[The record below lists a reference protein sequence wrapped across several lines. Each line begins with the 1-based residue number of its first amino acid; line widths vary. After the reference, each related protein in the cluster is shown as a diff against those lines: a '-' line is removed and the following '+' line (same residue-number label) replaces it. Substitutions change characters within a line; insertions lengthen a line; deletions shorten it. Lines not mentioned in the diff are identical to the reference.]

1 MSKLNF
7 DEWYSIHE
15 DRINIELAE
24 SGADRELG
32 FDAELEFEYRY
43 TKYLASFEYTHD
55 TKKYDDKGNLIYFE
69 MVRGFWYKWEYD
81 DRGNKI
87 RQEDRNGFWWVAEY
101 DEDNHQTYYEDL
113 HGCVIGFRKGQE
125 HIKVLNKDKNNAQ
138 GWSPFAK

>member
-7 DEWYSIHE
+7 DEWYLIHE
-15 DRINIELAE
+15 DDINIELAE

-43 TKYLASFEYTHD
+43 TKYLNSLDE
-55 TKKYDDKGNLIYFE
+55 TKAYDAVGNVVYFE
-69 MVRGFWYKWEYD
+69 MVNGFWYKWEYD

-101 DEDNHQTYYEDL
+101 DEDNHQIYYEDL

-125 HIKVLNKDKNNAQ
+125 HIKSVNKALNNNVQ
-138 GWSPFAK
+138 GWCPFAK

>member
-7 DEWYSIHE
+7 DEWYLIHE
-15 DRINIELAE
+15 DDINIELAE

-43 TKYLASFEYTHD
+43 TKYLNSLDETE
-55 TKKYDDKGNLIYFE
+55 KYDDKGNLIYFE
-69 MVRGFWYKWEYD
+69 MPRGFWYKWEYD

-87 RQEDRNGFWWVAEY
+87 RQDDTNGFWWVAEY
-101 DEDNHQTYYEDL
+101 DEDNHQTYYKDI

-125 HIKVLNKDKNNAQ
+125 HIKSVNKALNNNVQ
-138 GWSPFAK
+138 GWCPFAK

>member
-1 MSKLNF
+1 MS
-7 DEWYSIHE
+7 E
-15 DRINIELAE
+15 
-24 SGADRELG
+24 
-32 FDAELEFEYRY
+32 
-43 TKYLASFEYTHD
+43 

-87 RQEDRNGFWWVAEY
+87 RQEDKNGFWWVAEY
-101 DEDNHQTYYEDL
+101 DEDNHQTYYEDM

-125 HIKVLNKDKNNAQ
+125 RIKIVNKNQNNAQ